1 MKLKKYN
8 ENYAVLFHHFHDKK
22 LFYKSPGSLEK
33 KKFSQFVKFNKKKIS
48 SSKNFLENFDKKKKL
63 ISLSF
68 DDGLKCQYNLA
79 LPVLE
84 KAKIKAFFFIP
95 TSIFNNKK
103 LSFEVIRYLKYK
115 YFSDVNKFYKIFIDH
130 INKNQKLK
138 KKIKKN
144 TNKLFNK
151 IKTESPYYTK
161 LDIEHKIIRDYL
173 ITENDYNKVI
183 LSIIKKK
190 KINIKKIHKKLF
202 MSKKNISKLFKLGHT
217 IGLHSHSHNFQ
228 FHKLNYNQELRE
240 YKKNKLLLENILQ
253 SKVNVASYPFGYQ
266 TENSSKIF
274 QKVGIN
280 FAFNKNFKK
289 RSKNINKKNFNMSR
303 ENISNIIKI

>member
-1 MKLKKYN
+1 MKLKNSK
-8 ENYAVLFHHFHDKK
+8 ENYAVLFHHFHEKN
-22 LFYKSPGSLEK
+22 LFYKSPGSLGK
-33 KKFSQFVKFNKKKIS
+33 KKFSQFIRLNKKKIS
-48 SSKNFLENFDKKKKL
+48 NSNNFLENFKKTKKL

-95 TSIFNNKK
+95 TSNFSNKK

-115 YFSDVNKFYKIFIDH
+115 YFSNVNKFYKIFIDH
-130 INKNQKLK
+130 INRDQKLK

-144 TNKLFNK
+144 TDNLFNK
-151 IKTESPYYTK
+151 IKSESPYYTK

-202 MSKKNISKLFKLGHT
+202 MSKKDIANLFKLGHT
-217 IGLHSHSHNFQ
+217 IGLHSHSHNYQ
-228 FHKLNYNQELRE
+228 FHKLGYNQELRE

-253 SKVNVASYPFGYQ
+253 SKINVASYPFGYQ
-266 TENSSKIF
+266 TANSTKIF
-274 QKVGIN
+274 QKIGIK

-289 RSKNINKKNFNMSR
+289 KSKNINKINFNMSR
-303 ENISNIIKI
+303 ENISNIINI